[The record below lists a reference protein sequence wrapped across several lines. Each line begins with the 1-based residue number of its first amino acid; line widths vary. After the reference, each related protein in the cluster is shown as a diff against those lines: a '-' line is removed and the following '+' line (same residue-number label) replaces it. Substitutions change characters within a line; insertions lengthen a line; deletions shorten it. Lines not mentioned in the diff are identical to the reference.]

1 MESSETEEKR
11 GWGFEI
17 EEKVDKFLL
26 HQPANLAAAVAAE
39 LVPGYGDQKDPR
51 GVNNQY
57 SSAETRGGSLRP
69 GRHREFNATR
79 ASHGIGGVEAA
90 ASGGLASPYI
100 AWEGERVFGRGARHQ
115 PSGGQVE
122 MERRGR
128 RMTDC
133 GRNMA
138 AGADL
143 RSPHLEMVKT
153 VVGDEAQLK
162 AAEDR
167 LFQSGVSAEVG
178 LVIGNLSANSD
189 RGFVYY
195 LIPTP
200 PTDGGGPA
208 CSLKREVSGNFGKD
222 GKKGSKGAKAA
233 SEAPASLVIDADW
246 VAEHARQVSRML
258 LGGMS
263 VAGIYLWA
271 SEASFKATSPVVL
284 AQVRYVLIWFMYSF
298 ILILFMASCGLA
310 VKGVA
315 QAAPFHDSEFGERLL
330 IHVSYSPRRWS
341 CRICTVSTGSLHPCD
356 FKMSKLIASLQAF
369 KCTYNFDIRLPIYQ
383 DGTSR
388 VTEDLQLLSKSTHD
402 VEFLVPFNKT
412 MSSGEFSSEEMAGLV
427 SFNGSVVAFAYLAPR
442 EPFLQA
448 ISDLKCDITSTLRS
462 RLEMIADEAEEGA
475 LSTNG
480 GAEKSIHQLTLDEL
494 RKPCSLTFPRRVLVP
509 WLDGLLICDY
519 LQASETSEDIKDH
532 CKEMM
537 AMEAPIEVSTVVDLE
552 TTPSDMIA
560 RSFWHVAHE
569 HLPSPSPSPSPAV
582 ECRKQHPTK
591 AVQTARSQTSNF
603 YFLLAILVLVSALVV
618 GWAIGV
624 FGPVNTPN

>member
-1 MESSETEEKR
+1 
-11 GWGFEI
+11 
-17 EEKVDKFLL
+17 
-26 HQPANLAAAVAAE
+26 
-39 LVPGYGDQKDPR
+39 
-51 GVNNQY
+51 
-57 SSAETRGGSLRP
+57 
-69 GRHREFNATR
+69 
-79 ASHGIGGVEAA
+79 
-90 ASGGLASPYI
+90 
-100 AWEGERVFGRGARHQ
+100 
-115 PSGGQVE
+115 
-122 MERRGR
+122 
-128 RMTDC
+128 
-133 GRNMA
+133 
-138 AGADL
+138 
-143 RSPHLEMVKT
+143 MVKT

-284 AQVRYVLIWFMYSF
+284 AQ
-298 ILILFMASCGLA
+298 A

-388 VTEDLQLLSKSTHD
+388 VTLKDIIYKGITNLSKDLQCAKFLINGHMVTEDLQLLSKSTHD

-412 MSSGEFSSEEMAGLV
+412 MSSGDYNCGISSYKEFSSEEMAGLV